1 MTTDATDDIVAIG
14 RLQSAYADVVNRR
27 AWGELDGLFMA
38 DAHIRIDTV
47 TRPTIELVGAEALG
61 DFIGSAVERFAFFEF
76 VPLNAHTELG
86 AESGPGGDPDAAHS
100 RWFMCEVRRDVDD
113 LDWSIAYGVYH
124 DRYRRTTSGWRF
136 EQRDYRSLT
145 RTDGPVFPFPGP
157 GGLTD
162 SGGKPQRRR

>member
-86 AESGPGGDPDAAHS
+86 AESGPGATPMPPA
-100 RWFMCEVRRDVDD
+100 RDG
-113 LDWSIAYGVYH
+113 SCARSGATS
-124 DRYRRTTSGWRF
+124 TTSTG
-136 EQRDYRSLT
+136 RS
-145 RTDGPVFPFPGP
+145 RTAC
-157 GGLTD
+157 TTTATAA
-162 SGGKPQRRR
+162 RRRGGGSSSATTGP